1 MLDRLPFFGKIARK
15 ERRSARRRGRGR
27 SLFHEVR
34 GHGELDREFHHR
46 LEREQFESL
55 LSAMRAT
62 RIPDRLAV
70 LDVFLSTE
78 NHLTLAELAE
88 LMREQ
93 APELCDRAFLAET
106 MELFCSCGF
115 AHRREFDGRDASYEH
130 QHLGQHHDHLIC
142 TGCGRIE
149 EFISPEIE
157 REQVETAARYGFHPL
172 QHRMEIYGL
181 CGECMARRA
190 PEQSLARAAVG
201 ERVRV
206 CGYEENCPDGVRK
219 RLTDMGLVPG
229 AAIEVLNSS
238 PGGPVIVAAGD
249 SRLALDGELA
259 ANLMVRHSC
268 HW

>member
-1 MLDRLPFFGKIARK
+1 MLDRLPFFGKAARNRRGPGRRR
-15 ERRSARRRGRGR
+15 ERRRAARGM
-27 SLFHEVR
+27 R
-34 GHGELDREFHHR
+34 GHGEIHRELHHR
-46 LEREQFESL
+46 LEREQFEGL
-55 LSAMRAT
+55 LAAMRAT

-78 NHLTLAELAE
+78 KHLTLAELAD
-88 LMREQ
+88 LMRNH

-106 MELFCSCGF
+106 MDLFCSCGF
-115 AHRREFDGRDASYEH
+115 AHRRDFDGRDAIYEH

-149 EFISPEIE
+149 EFISLEIE

-181 CGECMARRA
+181 CGECMAARA
-190 PEQSLARAAVG
+190 PEHVLARAAVG
-201 ERVRV
+201 ERVQVR
-206 CGYEENCPDGVRK
+206 GYEDGCPEDVRR
-219 RLTDMGLVPG
+219 RLAAMGLVPG
-229 AAIEVLNSS
+229 AMIEVLNTS

-259 ANLMVRHSC
+259 AGLVVRHAC